1 MSVLM
6 ARLGLAWREKRP
18 LRLQRGIF
26 CMEFGLKDQ
35 RWTRMADTINDC
47 VDGDI
52 RLIFLSGASQGMLY
66 LRSYLE
72 AC

>member
-1 MSVLM
+1 
-6 ARLGLAWREKRP
+6 
-18 LRLQRGIF
+18 
-26 CMEFGLKDQ
+26 MEFGLKDQ

-66 LRSYLE
+66 SRSYLE